1 MTMVLTVTN
10 DSLILLLGLV
20 VVGLILGFYG
30 CCKEG
35 GDAVEIQQ
43 QQQQQQDTNSDNN
56 SSKEEEEAGNNRWSC
71 IR

>member
-1 MTMVLTVTN
+1 MALVVTN

-35 GDAVEIQQ
+35 GKGDAIEIQQ
-43 QQQQQQDTNSDNN
+43 QQQ
-56 SSKEEEEAGNNRWSC
+56 
-71 IR
+71 